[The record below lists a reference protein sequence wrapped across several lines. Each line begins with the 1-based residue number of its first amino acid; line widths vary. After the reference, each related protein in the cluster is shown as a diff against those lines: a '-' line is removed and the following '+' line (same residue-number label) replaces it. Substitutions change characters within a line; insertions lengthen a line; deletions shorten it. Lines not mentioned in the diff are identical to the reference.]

1 MPLFLEQRAQT
12 QQLSKYTGMWAE
24 RGKKGS
30 LTEFRAREVFK
41 NWPRGCFLWGTR
53 GFTFHRCALWGEPFS
68 AFTWA
73 LHWRCRCSHNHVGCG
88 VCLLFYSQRPPP
100 PPPLFSSPTFPLPLP
115 HFLSLS
121 PARPVAYPLPSLS
134 LSLPPFPHSPFL
146 QFTPH
151 SFFTLFSLSF
161 CYFCYF
167 LWFHHWGNFIRSS
180 HRFL

>member
-100 PPPLFSSPTFPLPLP
+100 PPPTLLVSHFPATPSS
-115 HFLSLS
+115 LSLTFS
-121 PARPVAYPLPSLS
+121 CPPRRLPPPFSLS
-134 LSLPPFPHSPFL
+134 LSSPLPPFPFPPVHP
-146 QFTPH
+146 
-151 SFFTLFSLSF
+151 SFFLHSVQPKFLLFLLFSLVPP
-161 CYFCYF
+161 
-167 LWFHHWGNFIRSS
+167 LG
-180 HRFL
+180 